1 MLNRVWGCG
10 AVLAALLVTGM
21 APVAA
26 KVTRLEITSKQPY
39 GSFRSGDYVIWEG
52 RVHGELAPTEA
63 IPDIDKPTRNA
74 RGQVEYSSRII
85 LFMPADPAMGNG
97 TLLVDVPNRGN
108 AYSRALYN
116 SPRDEPYLAGNIQQ
130 GTGFLEDRGFTSAEV
145 NWELGKGADLPS
157 FTDAEGKKR
166 FVEGVG
172 FAIVRDLAYFLAHG
186 TADSAGTPNPL
197 RGTVKRVLASG
208 KSQTGRFLKTF
219 LYQGFNQ
226 LEGKR
231 VFDGMHIFVSA
242 AGMLPI
248 MQSGTGPESS
258 ANAGASFDNPEY
270 RGTNEG
276 PFTAAEILAKL
287 EARGETPPKMIMI
300 NSQSDYLS
308 LRASLSR
315 SGAEG
320 TADRPIPANV
330 RVYDIPGGS
339 HVRVPDARGCKLAP
353 ANLDWTPVSRA
364 TFLKLDAWVAN
375 NAQPPANRLMS
386 LEPATGDPNVLRA
399 PAHLPKAVIQQPQ
412 RDAGGNS
419 LGGVRLPDL
428 AAPLGTHAA
437 QNLPL
442 SRACML
448 LGAYLP
454 FAKTK
459 AEREAT
465 NDARPSLAELYRNRD
480 DYVNKIRIAAREL
493 EQAGFLLPE
502 DSAIIIQTAA
512 SNPILRPAGPGGS
525 AQ

>member
-1 MLNRVWGCG
+1 MTILNGV
-10 AVLAALLVTGM
+10 VIIN
-21 APVAA
+21 
-26 KVTRLEITSKQPY
+26 KVCNVQSKTIGP
-39 GSFRSGDYVIWEG
+39 
-52 RVHGELAPTEA
+52 
-63 IPDIDKPTRNA
+63 
-74 RGQVEYSSRII
+74 
-85 LFMPADPAMGNG
+85 GN
-97 TLLVDVPNRGN
+97 
-108 AYSRALYN
+108 
-116 SPRDEPYLAGNIQQ
+116 
-130 GTGFLEDRGFTSAEV
+130 
-145 NWELGKGADLPS
+145 
-157 FTDAEGKKR
+157 
-166 FVEGVG
+166 
-172 FAIVRDLAYFLAHG
+172 
-186 TADSAGTPNPL
+186 PNPL
-197 RGTVKRVLASG
+197 RGSVKRMLASG

-219 LYQGFNQ
+219 LYHGFNQ
-226 LEGKR
+226 VDGKR
-231 VFDGMHIFVSA
+231 LFDGMHIFVSA

-276 PFTAAEILAKL
+276 PFTAAEILAHL

-315 SGAEG
+315 TGAEG

-353 ANLDWTPVSRA
+353 ATLDWTPVSRA
-364 TFLKLDAWVAN
+364 TFLKLNDWVVS
-375 NAQPPANRLMS
+375 NAQPPASRLMQ
-386 LEPATGDPNVLRA
+386 LEPATGDASVLRV
-399 PAHLPKAVIQQPQ
+399 PAHLPKATIQRPQ

-428 AAPLGTHAA
+428 AVPLGTHAA

-448 LGAYLP
+448 LGAYIP

-459 AEREAT
+459 AEREAA
-465 NDARPSLAELYRNRD
+465 NDARPSVAELYRDRD
-480 DYVNKIRIAAREL
+480 DYVNKIRVAAREL
-493 EQAGFLLPE
+493 EQAGFLLPD
-502 DSAIIIQTAA
+502 DSAIIIQSAA
-512 SNPILRPAGPGGS
+512 SSAAFKSPGGS

>member
-1 MLNRVWGCG
+1 MIKHAWGCA
-10 AVLAALLVTGM
+10 AVVAALLITGIV
-21 APVAA
+21 PVAA

-39 GSFRSGDYVIWEG
+39 GSFRSGEYVIWEG

-63 IPDIDKPTRNA
+63 IPDIDKPARNS
-74 RGQVEYSSRII
+74 RGQVEYSSHII
-85 LFMPADPAMGNG
+85 LFMPADPARGNG
-97 TLLVDVPNRGN
+97 TLLVDIPNRGN

-166 FVEGVG
+166 YVEGVG
-172 FAIVRDLAYFLAHG
+172 FAIVRDFADFLAHG
-186 TADSAGTPNPL
+186 TVDAAGTPNPL
-197 RGTVKRVLASG
+197 RGTVKRMLASG

-219 LYQGFNQ
+219 LYNGFNQ
-226 LEGKR
+226 VDGKR
-231 VFDGMHIFVSA
+231 LFDGMHIFVSA

-276 PFTAAEILAKL
+276 PFTAAEILAKV

-315 SGAEG
+315 TGAEG
-320 TADRPIPANV
+320 TADKPVPANV
-330 RVYDIPGGS
+330 RVYDIAGGS

-353 ANLDWTPVSRA
+353 SNLDWAPVSRA
-364 TFLKLDAWVAN
+364 TFLKLNEWVAS
-375 NAQPPANRLMS
+375 NAQPPANRLMQ
-386 LEPATGDPNVLRA
+386 LEPATGQPDVLRA
-399 PAHLPKAVIQQPQ
+399 PAHLPKATIQRPQ
-412 RDAGGNS
+412 RDVGSNS

-428 AAPLGTHAA
+428 AAPLGTHTA

-448 LGAYLP
+448 IGAYIP

-459 AEREAT
+459 ADREAA
-465 NDARPSLAELYRNRD
+465 NDARPSVAELYRNRD
-480 DYVNKIRIAAREL
+480 EYVNKIRVAAREL

-502 DSAIIIQTAA
+502 DSAIIIQSAA
-512 SNPILRPAGPGGS
+512 SSTAFKAPGGS
-525 AQ
+525 FQ